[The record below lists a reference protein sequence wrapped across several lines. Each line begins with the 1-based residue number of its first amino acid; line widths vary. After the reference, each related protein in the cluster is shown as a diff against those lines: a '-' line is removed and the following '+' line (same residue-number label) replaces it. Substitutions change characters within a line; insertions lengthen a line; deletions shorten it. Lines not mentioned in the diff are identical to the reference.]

1 MPAADCRCFTNI
13 DSKERKDEFKK
24 IAEEIFSLLGKIFC
38 RFRKV
43 AEYYIGKFSILQVLA
58 QLYFP
63 FHPIL
68 FCVLL
73 TFPSWLMN
81 KSTTIFHGL
90 SLIEH
95 RNDVKMF
102 KTRVKP
108 LACSS
113 WYTAYTAKFWHF
125 DVIFMVNRIYRPWKI
140 VDLLFTLLDIDS
152 FDIHFCWSFLEN
164 CARKK
169 EKNKITSPSLHFYG
183 VYSYWVWSK
192 RKGNNACRI
201 NVYQLVAVKNHFV
214 ACV

>member
-1 MPAADCRCFTNI
+1 MTGNYWVKGNLSHCQLLIADVLPTLTE
-13 DSKERKDEFKK
+13 KRKDEFKK
-24 IAEEIFSLLGKIFC
+24 LAEEIFSLLGKFFC
-38 RFRKV
+38 CFRKV
-43 AEYYIGKFSILQVLA
+43 AEYYIIGKFSILQVLA

-63 FHPIL
+63 FYPVL

-73 TFPSWLMN
+73 TSPTWLIN

-164 CARKK
+164 CVRKK
-169 EKNKITSPSLHFYG
+169 EKNKIKSPSLHFYG

-192 RKGNNACRI
+192 RK
-201 NVYQLVAVKNHFV
+201 
-214 ACV
+214 